1 MQLEAPPREAGS
13 QRPQFLARSPIAL
26 VVCQVRFDSH
36 SVEAKQVL
44 EMQRI
49 LGQGEYPGI
58 TQFAGPDVPLQLG
71 DRSIP
76 STIRQDAWQLSTADG
91 SWAITLGGE
100 LSRCRRRTATR
111 RGRRASSS
119 RLDVLVQA
127 VQECIAPTMEQR
139 LGLRYVNQLA
149 DLLVTGPGDLA
160 RYFENSL
167 LPGLQHELFGS
178 ALVAAQN
185 QLVLRLDSDISCG
198 LRLGFAPEGGH
209 PNRYSGVGD
218 IDLYRDTAQSFDPS
232 RSWQRPISS
241 TIVSRNLSC
250 GAESRLSRKPGVN
263 AVPSLTPLL
272 RREPLG
278 MIVDLRYE
286 PTAAAGPEG
295 Q

>member
-1 MQLEAPPREAGS
+1 MQLGAPPREASS
-13 QRPQFLARSPIAL
+13 QRPQLARSPIAL

-58 TQFAGPDVPLQLG
+58 TQFAGPDVRLQLG
-71 DRSIP
+71 DQFIP

-100 LSRCRRRTATR
+100 SVALQTTNGYTTWEESFQP
-111 RGRRASSS
+111 

-160 RYFENSL
+160 QYFENSL

-209 PNRYSGVGD
+209 PNRYSGVVD
-218 IDLYRDTAQSFDPS
+218 IDLYRDTAQSFDPV
-232 RSWQRPISS
+232 QI
-241 TIVSRNLSC
+241 
-250 GAESRLSRKPGVN
+250 
-263 AVPSLTPLL
+263 
-272 RREPLG
+272 
-278 MIVDLRYE
+278 M
-286 PTAAAGPEG
+286 AAADIFNDRAHEIFRAALNPDYLGSLE
-295 Q
+295 